1 MVHRSPEGHYTA
13 IRLVCA
19 IAALLAFSAILT
31 QSVCPSGESPL
42 AEVDPDAVPQS
53 PTYDQ
58 VYAIIQRDC
67 LPCHDDGGV
76 EPPFDTCENVVANY
90 GDLFDQ
96 VIEKN
101 EMPPG
106 AWPRLSSEEKLI
118 LIRWNGE
125 APCTP

>member
-1 MVHRSPEGHYTA
+1 M
-13 IRLVCA
+13 
-19 IAALLAFSAILT
+19 IALWAGLT
-31 QSVCPSGESPL
+31 QSGCSSGESPL
-42 AEVDPDAVPQS
+42 AEVDPGAVPQS

-67 LPCHDDGGV
+67 QPCHDDGGV

-101 EMPPG
+101 RMPPG
-106 AWPRLSSEEKLI
+106 ASPRLSSEEKLI

-125 APCTP
+125 APCTQ